1 MLMSP
6 DDEQMA
12 MDENSFQTKN
22 QLLVTEEELAVTE
35 DQEQMST
42 DVVLPSTH
50 DRVISASEVEY
61 SHKEHIIMS
70 AEANLPNPD
79 NVYKEEDRTTS
90 PDKEVTETD
99 HLSCT
104 KEITSGDFP
113 ARLKLSLLKRA
124 MKIKPHIKA

>member
-1 MLMSP
+1 MLQLSNQVTSDVLEEQVSETVGHFNGDSNGSSVAVVQEKSIITKDEVDMLMSP

-50 DRVISASEVEY
+50 DRVISASEGHLCIRGRVF
-61 SHKEHIIMS
+61 SQRAHNHI
-70 AEANLPNPD
+70 
-79 NVYKEEDRTTS
+79 
-90 PDKEVTETD
+90 
-99 HLSCT
+99 C
-104 KEITSGDFP
+104 
-113 ARLKLSLLKRA
+113 
-124 MKIKPHIKA
+124 